1 MLKKKSFGKI
11 AGMIV
16 LIMLLWM
23 VFLFSRSLYE
33 TSANNNQLYIPENST
48 MVMRIDGEQLISK
61 GFSDVVLTKKNNKL
75 VNEIIEKRRDPESTN
90 LGLNFRS
97 DIYIFNVVEKNGTE
111 IMGILA
117 NVQNKEQ
124 LSANLEKQLNSN
136 QGYHITKDVA
146 MILTLMKSES
156 EVDLNKIARDYL
168 REISIFD
175 NTNLTSQTSTN
186 ELVHFWAKK
195 LVIPNHAG
203 ALTNV
208 SISLIV
214 NENGVS
220 IDGTASNASEAD
232 KHTSLVSKNSNFYM
246 ESAIIPD
253 ALNDFLSSSLEGLGV
268 QLPTIAHVNVNHR
281 YTEHAD
287 EGNSILIPHFDASI
301 AFTDSIDINN
311 TLEKA
316 EANGLISNLTKS
328 DLRYG
333 GKQFFYKQTAWDQIY
348 LGRNEPRE
356 ESISNGVLFEIS
368 GSLKPF
374 SEFRGGGL
382 VIKILRMS
390 DLYISSNEL
399 FSRIDNVDLSAKLI
413 DEKKCKIS
421 GEIKFNDGEAPTD
434 VLLNF
439 LYRSRLLD

>member
-1 MLKKKSFGKI
+1 MLKKKSFVKI

-16 LIMLLWM
+16 LIVLLWV
-23 VFLFSRSLYE
+23 VFIFSRSLYE

-75 VNEIIEKRRDPESTN
+75 VNEIIEKHRDPKSTN

-136 QGYHITKDVA
+136 QGYHTTKDVA

-220 IDGTASNASEAD
+220 IDGTASHASEAD
-232 KHTSLVSKNSNFYM
+232 KHTSLVSKNS
-246 ESAIIPD
+246 
-253 ALNDFLSSSLEGLGV
+253 
-268 QLPTIAHVNVNHR
+268 
-281 YTEHAD
+281 
-287 EGNSILIPHFDASI
+287 
-301 AFTDSIDINN
+301 
-311 TLEKA
+311 TLK
-316 EANGLISNLTKS
+316 
-328 DLRYG
+328 
-333 GKQFFYKQTAWDQIY
+333 Y
-348 LGRNEPRE
+348 LKN
-356 ESISNGVLFEIS
+356 
-368 GSLKPF
+368 
-374 SEFRGGGL
+374 
-382 VIKILRMS
+382 
-390 DLYISSNEL
+390 
-399 FSRIDNVDLSAKLI
+399 
-413 DEKKCKIS
+413 
-421 GEIKFNDGEAPTD
+421 
-434 VLLNF
+434 
-439 LYRSRLLD
+439 